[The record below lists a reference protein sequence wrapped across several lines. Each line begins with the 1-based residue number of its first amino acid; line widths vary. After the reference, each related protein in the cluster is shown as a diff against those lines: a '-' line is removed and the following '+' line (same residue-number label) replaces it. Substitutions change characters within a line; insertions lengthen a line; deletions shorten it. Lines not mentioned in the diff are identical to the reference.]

1 MKYRT
6 LLKSEFDKKV
16 RRYLMSCKCNGKC
29 HEKGKKA
36 KVFCSFPDSNE
47 WRNNQ
52 WCGASVVGNTDDH
65 QMKTEFS
72 NEWASTN
79 KMGAV
84 NQETKKSH

>member
-36 KVFCSFPDSNE
+36 KKSE
-47 WRNNQ
+47 ANNQ

>member
-1 MKYRT
+1 
-6 LLKSEFDKKV
+6 
-16 RRYLMSCKCNGKC
+16 MSCKCNGKC

-36 KVFCSFPDSNE
+36 KKSE
-47 WRNNQ
+47 ANNQ
-52 WCGASVVGNTDDH
+52 WCGASAVGNTDDH
-65 QMKTEFS
+65 QTKTEFS

>member
-1 MKYRT
+1 
-6 LLKSEFDKKV
+6 
-16 RRYLMSCKCNGKC
+16 MSCKCNGKC

-36 KVFCSFPDSNE
+36 KKSE
-47 WRNNQ
+47 ENNQ
-52 WCGASVVGNTDDH
+52 WCGASAVGNTDDH